1 MNKKV
6 LAIVA
11 VIALVAILGVCLVA
25 CNADSVAKKLEKKD
39 YEVAKLTEDSE
50 GLGKNVYKLV
60 SSDDGFKEGLF
71 AVNGDGD
78 MVVVVW
84 FNDKDVAEDWESS
97 KLLNALANVERVG
110 KVVYIGTEQGIKDA
124 K

>member
-25 CNADSVAKKLEKKD
+25 CNADSYAKKLDKAGYDVQTFEGDEADDRADADVEWVVIAARLKTAD
-39 YEVAKLTEDSE
+39 SVTVAKFHSTDDAKDTEE
-50 GLGKNVYKLV
+50 KAKEMKMNVY
-60 SSDDGFKEGLF
+60 
-71 AVNGDGD
+71 
-78 MVVVVW
+78 
-84 FNDKDVAEDWESS
+84 
-97 KLLNALANVERVG
+97 RTG
-110 KVVYIGTEQGIKDA
+110 KIVIIGTEQGVKDA

>member
-25 CNADSVAKKLEKKD
+25 CNAESYEKKLEKAG
-39 YEVAKLTEDSE
+39 YEVEVLEGDDVDQIKELVGDLEVEWAVGGAKDADSVTVIKFKNTDDAKE
-50 GLGKNVYKLV
+50 FEKNAPVGSAFGYTLKCERSGKIVIYG
-60 SSDDGFKEGLF
+60 S
-71 AVNGDGD
+71 
-78 MVVVVW
+78 
-84 FNDKDVAEDWESS
+84 
-97 KLLNALANVERVG
+97 
-110 KVVYIGTEQGIKDA
+110 EQGVKDA